1 MISIVL
7 SMSSSGN
14 KSSQAGGKE
23 QKLLDH
29 LLSLPEDQL
38 ASIRGNPGKVLEAI
52 DNYPASFM
60 TIGKNKGK
68 IIVDKMKEVKPM
80 VMIEL
85 GCYVGYSAI
94 LFANELP
101 KEQGTKYYSFE
112 ANPDFANIALQIIDL
127 AGLSHKVQIIVGN
140 AAHTLGGFRD
150 TFKRQG
156 LSYSS
161 LDFIF
166 IDHEKSLYVP
176 DLRVLESLNLIAPG
190 TVIAADNIIMPGA
203 PEYVEYVQ
211 SSPEEKRDFNYRVEN
226 VNGKEFLGRWNI
238 IYKTE
243 TIPAIT
249 SKGHKDAV
257 EITECVE
264 YLNG

>member
-1 MISIVL
+1 
-7 SMSSSGN
+7 MSSTTNRG
-14 KSSQAGGKE
+14 SSTDGKKE
-23 QKLLDH
+23 EKLLNH
-29 LLSLPEDQL
+29 LLSLPE
-38 ASIRGNPGKVLEAI
+38 IRGNPEKVLDAI
-52 DNYPASFM
+52 DNYPAPFM

-68 IIVDKMKEVKPM
+68 LIIDKMNEVKPT

-101 KEQGTKYYSFE
+101 QEQGSKYYSFE
-112 ANPDFANIALQIIDL
+112 ANPDFANIAKQIIDL
-127 AGLSHKVQIIVGN
+127 AGLSDKVEIIVGK
-140 AAHTLGGFRD
+140 AAQSLVEFRD
-150 TFKRQG
+150 TIKRNG
-156 LSYSS
+156 YSYSS

-203 PEYVEYVQ
+203 PDYVEYVQ
-211 SSPEEKRDFNYRVEN
+211 SSPEHKRDFNYRVPN

-243 TIPAIT
+243 TFPAIT